1 MHYQRQMRFLGA
13 CGQARVRAAR
23 VALVGL
29 GAIGSVLAERLVR
42 AGVGFMRLID
52 RDFVERENLHTQAL
66 YESEDAEACLPKAIA
81 AWRKLSLVNPQ
92 AALEA
97 LVADLNPENIESLLG
112 DVDLVLDA
120 TDNFETRLLINDF
133 CVKARIPWIYSA
145 AVEGYG
151 VTMTIIPHETAC
163 LRCLY
168 QKPPQPGTLPTCE
181 TSGVINS
188 IPGVIASVASAE
200 ALKVLAGVG
209 SPNAGVLYI
218 DLWENAWQW
227 FAVGRRDDCP
237 ACALRRFEYLEAGGG
252 GAVTLCGRDA
262 VQVRPA
268 RAGALDLE
276 ALAAR
281 LRAVGEVFVN
291 EYLLRF
297 RRGELQIVLFA
308 DGRAIITGTSDIA
321 RARSWYSQYIG
332 L

>member
-1 MHYQRQMRFLGA
+1 MWTSCSTPRITSRRGCSSMTSASR
-13 CGQARVRAAR
+13 RA
-23 VALVGL
+23 
-29 GAIGSVLAERLVR
+29 S
-42 AGVGFMRLID
+42 
-52 RDFVERENLHTQAL
+52 
-66 YESEDAEACLPKAIA
+66 
-81 AWRKLSLVNPQ
+81 
-92 AALEA
+92 
-97 LVADLNPENIESLLG
+97 
-112 DVDLVLDA
+112 
-120 TDNFETRLLINDF
+120 
-133 CVKARIPWIYSA
+133 PWIYSA

-297 RRGELQIVLFA
+297 RRGNSRLCSLPTAGPSSQ
-308 DGRAIITGTSDIA
+308 GHQTSRAPAAGTPNTLDSKPTRRYNFFRYA
-321 RARSWYSQYIG
+321 Y
-332 L
+332 